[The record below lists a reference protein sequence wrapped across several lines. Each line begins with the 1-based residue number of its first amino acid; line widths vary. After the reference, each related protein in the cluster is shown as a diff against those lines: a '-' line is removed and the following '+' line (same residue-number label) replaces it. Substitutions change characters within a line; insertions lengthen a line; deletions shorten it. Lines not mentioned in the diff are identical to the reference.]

1 MSIESEV
8 AALTTATT
16 ALITAVG
23 TQQLGVTA
31 AVGAIAA
38 TTNRV
43 NALNL
48 VDNTHDADKPVST
61 AALTALNAKQ
71 ATLVSGVNISTVNG
85 LSLLGGEP
93 LIIVR
98 SATSHNTMAYA
109 DRGAMRSTFSEVDDS
124 TVIEGLGLFLWVASK
139 LEPDDDET
147 CFTTSAGQWLLAIAA
162 PDLAAS
168 WNYYEDATTEEWRED
183 ESLRFSQFLINNK

>member
-16 ALITAVG
+16 ALTTAVG

-31 AVGAIAA
+31 AVTAITA
-38 TTNRV
+38 TTARV

-48 VDNTHDADKPVST
+48 VDNTTDIGKPVST
-61 AALTALNAKQ
+61 ATQTALSAKQ

-85 LSLLGGEP
+85 LSLLSGAP

-98 SATSHNTMAYA
+98 SATSHNTLAYA
-109 DRGAMRSTFSEVDDS
+109 DRATMRSTFSQVDDS
-124 TVIEGLGLFLWVASK
+124 TVIEGLGLFLWVASQ

-147 CFTTSAGQWLLAIAA
+147 CFNTAAGQWLLAIAA
-162 PDLAAS
+162 PDLTDS
-168 WNYYEDATTEEWRED
+168 WNYYETATTEDWRED
-183 ESLRFSQFLINNK
+183 EALRFAEFLANNK